1 MRAELPVLTVAD
13 AEGWARWLDEHD
25 GQGDG
30 IWLTLAKKGTTEPT
44 RLTYED
50 ALAEAICHG
59 WIDGQLAKGD
69 AGTFRR
75 KFTPRKPGSAW
86 SKRNV
91 ALAVT
96 LTKEGRMR
104 PTGLE
109 TVSRAKTDGTW
120 HAAYQGQATIE
131 VPQDLAAALADD
143 PAANAMFDR
152 LSAANRFAVLYRVT
166 TAKRADTRR
175 RRIEQFVAML
185 ARGETIYPQRANRPA
200 SSAHSTK
207 REKGRT

>member
-1 MRAELPVLTVAD
+1 
-13 AEGWARWLDEHD
+13 
-25 GQGDG
+25 
-30 IWLTLAKKGTTEPT
+30 
-44 RLTYED
+44 
-50 ALAEAICHG
+50 
-59 WIDGQLAKGD
+59 
-69 AGTFRR
+69 
-75 KFTPRKPGSAW
+75 
-86 SKRNV
+86 
-91 ALAVT
+91 
-96 LTKEGRMR
+96 MR

-200 SSAHSTK
+200 GSAHSTK
-207 REKGRT
+207 REKGRA

>member
-75 KFTPRKPGSAW
+75 KFT
-86 SKRNV
+86 
-91 ALAVT
+91 
-96 LTKEGRMR
+96 
-104 PTGLE
+104 
-109 TVSRAKTDGTW
+109 
-120 HAAYQGQATIE
+120 
-131 VPQDLAAALADD
+131 QDLAGTLADD
-143 PAANAMFDR
+143 RAANAMFDR

-200 SSAHSTK
+200 GSAHSTK